1 MNHANPEVNAAW
13 MPRPTLILKS
23 SVIDKFPTR
32 PGRERAVP
40 KFDHTPDLR
49 SAGQLMA
56 AHCIKWGS
64 SGFDLVGPLL
74 GNPPIVGLE
83 DSPRYPQS
91 CLCRLNGLLQLR
103 KHVFWNITRRCN
115 SPEPGGGISGLIIGI
130 IGMAPN
136 QSVNDSCNTR
146 TLLMLPSFSAQST
159 FRVSSC

>member
-1 MNHANPEVNAAW
+1 MLTLKQMPS
-13 MPRPTLILKS
+13 MPRPTLIVKS
-23 SVIDKFPTR
+23 SVIDKFHTR

-83 DSPRYPQS
+83 DSPQISPVLLVSLERPPSVRETCFLEYHPPVQ
-91 CLCRLNGLLQLR
+91 LPRARRWNLWTHHWNHWNGP
-103 KHVFWNITRRCN
+103 KIK
-115 SPEPGGGISGLIIGI
+115 
-130 IGMAPN
+130 
-136 QSVNDSCNTR
+136 
-146 TLLMLPSFSAQST
+146 
-159 FRVSSC
+159 VSMTPAILVPC